1 MKILQKKVLFL
12 TSEEKN
18 LPSRFF
24 SKKSPPLKIFCAQI
38 QGKSNGGVE
47 TFFVPAKIFPWK
59 IFCEKKKK
67 ISRPKYFPG
76 NFLAGTK
83 FSTPGGVICSFPQK
97 EIFSEKIFPE
107 KIHSKN
113 MKSQFKQKKR
123 HFFILFSQRLR
134 FGLWIFFAEFQT
146 LSSSF

>member
-12 TSEEKN
+12 TFEEKN
-18 LPSRFF
+18 HPAQDFFMPKFRGKATVGLKLFLFPPRFF
-24 SKKSPPLKIFCAQI
+24 PGKYFARRKK
-38 QGKSNGGVE
+38 N
-47 TFFVPAKIFPWK
+47 
-59 IFCEKKKK
+59 
-67 ISRPKYFPG
+67 SRPKYFPG

-83 FSTPGGVICSFPQK
+83 FSTPGGVICSLPQK

-113 MKSQFKQKKR
+113 MKSQFEQKKR

-134 FGLWIFFAEFQT
+134 FGLWIFFFAEFQT